1 MNLSQLQFEGFL
13 ATEHLWLN
21 SLNNLEQFVLPKQNT
36 IVIDFYNDKN
46 LRFGKWVER
55 LVSFQLSQYDEIEIL
70 AENIQIQDDKITLG
84 EIDCI
89 LSYNNQP
96 IHLEIIFKYYLY
108 DKSVGNTEIERWIG
122 PNRRDSFIQKV
133 DKLSKKQLPLLHHPK
148 TEPYLKELKL
158 SSKTIKQQ
166 VYFKAQLFVPLSDF
180 GNEFPVIN
188 NSCIQGFYIYFNDLQ
203 MFNDCKF
210 YIPNKHDWLIIPHT
224 NVNWLSYNRY
234 VDVLKTYIDQKNAP
248 LCWLKKRNGELFK
261 FFVVWW

>member
-1 MNLSQLQFEGFL
+1 MNSSQLQFEGFL
-13 ATEHLWLN
+13 ATEPLWLKR
-21 SLNNLEQFVLPKQNT
+21 LNNLDQFVLPKQNT
-36 IVIDFYNDKN
+36 TAVDFFNDKN
-46 LRFGKWVER
+46 LRLGKWVER
-55 LVSFQLSQYDEIEIL
+55 LVSFELSQFDEIEIL

-108 DKSVGNTEIERWIG
+108 DKSAGNAEIERWIG

-133 DKLSKKQLPLLHHPK
+133 DKLSKKQLPLLYHPK
-148 TEPYLKELKL
+148 TEPYLNELKL
-158 SSKTIKQQ
+158 SSETIKQH
-166 VYFKAQLFVPLSDF
+166 VYFKAQLFVPLADF
-180 GNEFPVIN
+180 GNKFPVIN
-188 NSCIQGFYIYFNDLQ
+188 NNCIQGFYIYFNDLQ

-224 NVNWLSYNRY
+224 NVNWLSYNTY
-234 VDVLKTYIDQKNAP
+234 VDVLQNYLDHKNAP